1 MPITSKQYTELK
13 TEIEE
18 IKVSLE
24 EIRKAIIGN
33 PAFGQEGLVDM
44 VKKHEDYIENDRRFK
59 QKLIG
64 GGVVFG
70 SFWTV
75 LIKWGHLLFEKI

>member
-1 MPITSKQYTELK
+1 MAITSKEYKELK
-13 TEIEE
+13 SEIEE

-33 PAFGQEGLVDM
+33 PTFGQEGLVDM
-44 VKKHEDYIENDRRFK
+44 VKKHEKYIEKDRRFK

-64 GGVVFG
+64 GGVVLG
-70 SFWTV
+70 SVWTII
-75 LIKWGHLLFEKI
+75 LKWGHLLF